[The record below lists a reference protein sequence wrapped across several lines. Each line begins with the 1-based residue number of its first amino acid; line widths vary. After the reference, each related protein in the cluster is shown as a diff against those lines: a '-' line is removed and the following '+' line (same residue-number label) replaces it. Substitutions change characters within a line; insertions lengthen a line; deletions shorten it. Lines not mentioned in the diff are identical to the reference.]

1 MSSQIRI
8 VRGVMCSVLLL
19 VATFALIQSVSG
31 EPGLS
36 GKALLGNK
44 CILCNSFP
52 ANHTPRICNNC
63 NSKFNNKCILCNS
76 FPANHA
82 PRICNNC
89 NSKFN
94 NKCILCNSFPANH
107 APRICNNCNS
117 KH

>member
-89 NSKFN
+89 NSK
-94 NKCILCNSFPANH
+94 H
-107 APRICNNCNS
+107 
-117 KH
+117 